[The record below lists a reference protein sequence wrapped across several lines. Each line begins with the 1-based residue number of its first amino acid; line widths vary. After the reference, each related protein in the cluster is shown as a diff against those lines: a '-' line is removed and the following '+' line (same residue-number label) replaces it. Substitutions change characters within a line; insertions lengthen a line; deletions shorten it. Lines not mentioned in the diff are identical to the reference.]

1 MPKDKTKHSE
11 PTTLIHFK
19 LEVCRTVDPQALAF
33 QIFGTRKHLVVMHQG
48 KKENPHWHFQGM
60 TSLSPGSLKTV
71 FTTVSNGHT
80 KRLSNPTSRPLKQAK
95 AKVDETG
102 YQYML
107 KESPPNVVTSVGF
120 TPDEID
126 ELHEASKAHVKELQN
141 KVFDY
146 LVPKIVFHP
155 IIKVAKPVLDKKGH
169 LIDHKMVDGPGPLYE
184 PVQVHNSIRLAALD
198 YYMEKDIMWP
208 PNLQKLILF
217 YMAKLA
223 KMKLRD
229 RELLVYKMY
238 ICKLA

>member
-19 LEVCRTVDPQALAF
+19 LEVCRTVDPKALAF

-71 FTTVSNGHT
+71 FTTVSSGHT
-80 KRLSNPTSRPLKQAK
+80 KKLSNPTSRPLKQAK

-120 TPDEID
+120 TPDEIG

-141 KVFDY
+141 KVYDF
-146 LVPKIVFHP
+146 LVPKIEFYDQ
-155 IIKVAKPVLDKKGH
+155 K
-169 LIDHKMVDGPGPLYE
+169 HKEWKTPE
-184 PVQVHNSIRLAALD
+184 QVHNSIRLACYD
-198 YYMEKDIMWP
+198 YYMEKGIMWP

-223 KMKLRD
+223 REKLD
-229 RELLVYKMY
+229 EKREFVYKVY
-238 ICKLA
+238 ICKRN

>member
-71 FTTVSNGHT
+71 FSTVTSGHS
-80 KRLSNPTSRPLKQAK
+80 KLISNPKARPLKQAK
-95 AKVDETG
+95 KKVDELG

-107 KESPPNVVTSVGF
+107 KESPPNVVTSIGF
-120 TPDEID
+120 TPEEID
-126 ELHEASKAHVKELQN
+126 ELHEASQAHVKELQN

-146 LVPKIVFHP
+146 LVPKIEFYS
-155 IIKVAKPVLDKKGH
+155 KKTGERH
-169 LIDHKMVDGPGPLYE
+169 E

-208 PNLQKLILF
+208 PNLQKLLLF
-217 YMAKLA
+217 YMTKLA
-223 KMKLRD
+223 KMKLREKD
-229 RELLVYKMY
+229 LIVYKLY

>member
-1 MPKDKTKHSE
+1 MPKDKTKHSA

-19 LEVCRTVDPQALAF
+19 LEVCRTVDPKALAF
-33 QIFGTRKHLVVMHQG
+33 QVFGTRKHLVVMHQG
-48 KKENPHWHFQGM
+48 KHENPHWHFQGS
-60 TSLSPGSLKTV
+60 TTLSPGSLKKL
-71 FTTVSNGHT
+71 FLKVSSGHT
-80 KRLSNPTSRPLKQAK
+80 KRMSNPTCRPLKQTK
-95 AKVDETG
+95 SVVDEKG

-126 ELHEASKAHVKELQN
+126 ELHEASVAHVKELQN

-146 LVPKIVFHP
+146 LVPKIEFHS
-155 IIKVAKPVLDKKGH
+155 KK
-169 LIDHKMVDGPGPLYE
+169 GPLYE

-208 PNLQKLILF
+208 PNLQKLVLF

-223 KMKLRD
+223 KMKLREK
-229 RELLVYKMY
+229 ELVVYKLY

>member
-120 TPDEID
+120 TPDKID
-126 ELHEASKAHVKELQN
+126 ELHEASKAHVKDLQN

-146 LVPKIVFHP
+146 LVPKIEFRS
-155 IIKVAKPVLDKKGH
+155 KKG
-169 LIDHKMVDGPGPLYE
+169 VLYE
-184 PVQVHNSIRLAALD
+184 PLQVHNSIRLAALD
-198 YYMEKDIMWP
+198 YYMEKDMMWP
-208 PNLQKLILF
+208 PNLQKLLLF
-217 YMAKLA
+217 YMSKLA
-223 KMKLRD
+223 KMKLQEKD
-229 RELLVYKMY
+229 LIVYKLY